1 MSQKNGEF
9 KRELVK
15 YFRRTL
21 NNKMAA
27 LALIAIGLILRAMTG
42 EATVLVLALMFGVPL
57 FLARRNYIQ

>member
-42 EATVLVLALMFGVPL
+42 EATVLVLTLMFGVPL